1 MNRYCQDII
10 TVEPAQISDWCRCI
24 NEYSKLI
31 NAPTID
37 AIHLLITKIWLMT
50 TIASKMN
57 VHYLHSS
64 TKLISLTKRKRQKL
78 CMIKYS
84 RWLTREMNN
93 CSKSSE
99 GGIASKSFRIPSLQR
114 KAPQILFR
122 QLFNWDQIWRVCSV
136 VPELRCILSWGKGPK
151 IFKFCYFYGKKLR

>member
-1 MNRYCQDII
+1 MVNDNYCFNNSTI
-10 TVEPAQISDWCRCI
+10 TCI
-24 NEYSKLI
+24 CE
-31 NAPTID
+31 
-37 AIHLLITKIWLMT
+37 
-50 TIASKMN
+50 KMN
-57 VHYLHSS
+57 VHYPHSR
-64 TKLISLTKRKRQKL
+64 TKLKSLTKRNRQKL

-99 GGIASKSFRIPSLQR
+99 GGISSKSFRIPSLQR

-136 VPELRCILSWGKGPK
+136 VLNMNWSIIQSTHSELRCVLLWGKGPR